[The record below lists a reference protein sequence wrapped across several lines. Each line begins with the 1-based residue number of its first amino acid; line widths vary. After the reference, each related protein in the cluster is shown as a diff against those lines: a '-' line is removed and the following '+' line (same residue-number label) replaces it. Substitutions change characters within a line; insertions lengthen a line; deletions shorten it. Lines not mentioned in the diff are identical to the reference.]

1 MKTTDENI
9 MTAVTAQSQSEP
21 CVVMWFAALGGLTF
35 RTSFDLSKRRF
46 DGILTMVRMSS
57 ALVSKIVSVFDVNFD
72 V

>member
-1 MKTTDENI
+1 M
-9 MTAVTAQSQSEP
+9 
-21 CVVMWFAALGGLTF
+21 VMWFAALVGLTF